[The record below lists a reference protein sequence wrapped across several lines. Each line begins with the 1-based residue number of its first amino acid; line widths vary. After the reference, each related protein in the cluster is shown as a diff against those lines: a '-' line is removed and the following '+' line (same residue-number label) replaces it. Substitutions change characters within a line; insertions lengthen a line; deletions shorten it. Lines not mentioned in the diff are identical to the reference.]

1 MDSLDFFR
9 MINPLPDRDD
19 GNAILERAMQYMRTN
34 ATPDRVFERERL
46 ALWATQN
53 GYVLAEGNAETM
65 ALMKGLR
72 SVVPAGTKLGRQVE
86 EWIHARGGWT
96 T

>member
-1 MDSLDFFR
+1 MDSLDFYR
-9 MINPLPDRDD
+9 LMNPLPDRDD
-19 GNAILERAMQYMRTN
+19 GNAFLERAMQYLRAN
-34 ATPDRVFERERL
+34 AAPDRVFERERL

-53 GYVLAEGNAETM
+53 GYVPAQGNAETM

-72 SVVPAGTKLGRQVE
+72 SVVPAGTKLGSQVE
-86 EWIHARGGWT
+86 EWIFAHGGWT